1 MGNSSV
7 ISQDEAAM
15 KLSSLRDRVATSS
28 QCDENESIGT
38 QA

>member
-1 MGNSSV
+1 MGNSSAV
-7 ISQDEAAM
+7 SQDEAAM
-15 KLSSLRDRVATSS
+15 KLSSLRERMATSS